1 MRPRTCTRVRMDRI
15 EGDCIRW
22 RPNEVERLEPSVK
35 SPEDIGVVVRSL
47 EKPDVPISFL
57 AIQLFFVPC
66 HENQTT
72 YTRTNVRNAR

>member
-57 AIQLFFVPC
+57 AIQLFFVPAMRTK
-66 HENQTT
+66 HT
-72 YTRTNVRNAR
+72 YERT